1 MARRRARAF
10 ERLEDVGMP
19 TESEEIWRYSGIDA
33 FDIGRFAP
41 PLLAERTSG
50 PGQAPDTQELAS
62 ELALAERLADAL
74 GPRSALVVSVD
85 GLVMSIDMSSNGE
98 GDGEDEDGKDGL
110 EVESARGLTTAHG
123 QPPVLGELGR
133 TNDAFGELHDSF
145 LADAVLVSVGH
156 KSVLSKPV
164 VIVHVARA
172 GEARAKKGEGSSC
185 FPHTVIRTGRS
196 AQVGVIELFVSTDTE
211 WGEVKGGHGA
221 DAVAGLGTGGPRE
234 EVTAHAQG
242 VEERKAGSEGGAGV
256 EGAVLVV
263 PVTEL
268 DVGEDAHLDYANF
281 QVLGPSCTQIALQ
294 ASRVQNDGVLRSFT
308 ASLGASRAR
317 VRTDSDVVGQGAQST
332 LLAAYLGTGDQVH
345 DFRTLQ
351 DHHGRRTRS
360 ELLFKGAVMDRAH
373 SVYSG
378 LIRIERGAHGADAFQ
393 TNHNLVLSEG
403 AHADSV
409 PNLDID
415 ENDVRCS
422 HASTVGPIDDEQLY
436 YLESRG
442 VEPAVAER
450 LIVLGFFTELAERAP
465 LEGVGRLLEDWV
477 SARLAGR
484 TLAEGSLSSPGDE
497 RDG

>member
-1 MARRRARAF
+1 
-10 ERLEDVGMP
+10 
-19 TESEEIWRYSGIDA
+19 
-33 FDIGRFAP
+33 
-41 PLLAERTSG
+41 
-50 PGQAPDTQELAS
+50 
-62 ELALAERLADAL
+62 
-74 GPRSALVVSVD
+74 
-85 GLVMSIDMSSNGE
+85 
-98 GDGEDEDGKDGL
+98 
-110 EVESARGLTTAHG
+110 
-123 QPPVLGELGR
+123 
-133 TNDAFGELHDSF
+133 
-145 LADAVLVSVGH
+145 VLV
-156 KSVLSKPV
+156 L
-164 VIVHVARA
+164 
-172 GEARAKKGEGSSC
+172 
-185 FPHTVIRTGRS
+185 
-196 AQVGVIELFVSTDTE
+196 
-211 WGEVKGGHGA
+211 
-221 DAVAGLGTGGPRE
+221 
-234 EVTAHAQG
+234 
-242 VEERKAGSEGGAGV
+242 
-256 EGAVLVV
+256 
-263 PVTEL
+263 PVTEI

-281 QVLGPSCTQIALQ
+281 QVLGPSCTEIALQ

-378 LIRIERGAHGADAFQ
+378 LIRIARGAHGADAFQ

-450 LIVLGFFTELAERAP
+450 LIVLGFFSELAERAP

-477 SARLAGR
+477 STRLAGR
-484 TLAEGSLSSPGDE
+484 TLAGGSLSSPKGG